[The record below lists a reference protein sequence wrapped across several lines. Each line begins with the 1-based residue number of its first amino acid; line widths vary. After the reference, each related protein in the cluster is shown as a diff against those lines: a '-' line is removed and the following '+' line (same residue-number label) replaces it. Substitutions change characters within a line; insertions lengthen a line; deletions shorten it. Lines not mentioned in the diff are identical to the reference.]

1 MKEWNKTTTFIKQV
15 LYFKNIYNT
24 CQNSMKQIIII
35 KCSKEI
41 VTPSYLLT
49 ICKCNNNKKF
59 SETRA
64 SEKLVNNIYIIY
76 CIYEINDGNIKS
88 VHCGTYSVT
97 TAHKIFATWQA
108 R

>member
-1 MKEWNKTTTFIKQV
+1 MKGDIWNKTTMYIKQV

-24 CQNSMKQIIII
+24 CQNSIKQIIII

-49 ICKCNNNKKF
+49 MYKCNLIKSLVKQDLL
-59 SETRA
+59 
-64 SEKLVNNIYIIY
+64 EKLVNNIYVIY

-88 VHCGTYSVT
+88 VHIVEHTL
-97 TAHKIFATWQA
+97 
-108 R
+108 